1 MGTDLRLVRCKC
13 EKSECKTGIRFD
25 GNEDESNRYLL
36 FTDKNGN
43 DHSMV
48 MNEESKKELIKAL
61 LDEEFELQDDA
72 NDINS
77 DVSKDS

>member
-1 MGTDLRLVRCKC
+1 MGIDLRLIRCRCKNL
-13 EKSECKTGIRFD
+13 ECKIGIRFD
-25 GNEDESNRYLL
+25 SNENEPNRFLL

-43 DHSMV
+43 DHSMI
-48 MNEESKKELIKAL
+48 MNKESKKELIKAL
-61 LDEEFELQDDA
+61 LDEEFELQNDA